1 MSWDCPKKA
10 QRFDFGWHPRRKE
23 IDYSNIF
30 FSFMFVWRMKKLK
43 QKEIDYLFFS
53 FMFVWRM
60 KKIKATI
67 NGRDFLTKL

>member
-1 MSWDCPKKA
+1 
-10 QRFDFGWHPRRKE
+10 
-23 IDYSNIF
+23 
-30 FSFMFVWRMKKLK
+30 MFVWRKKKLK

>member
-1 MSWDCPKKA
+1 
-10 QRFDFGWHPRRKE
+10 
-23 IDYSNIF
+23 
-30 FSFMFVWRMKKLK
+30 MKKLK